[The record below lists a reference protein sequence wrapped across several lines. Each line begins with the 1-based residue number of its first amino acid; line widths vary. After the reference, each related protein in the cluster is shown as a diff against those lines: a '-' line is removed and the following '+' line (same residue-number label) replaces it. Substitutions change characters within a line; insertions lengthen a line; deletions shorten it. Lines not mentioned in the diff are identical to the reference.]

1 MAQSKG
7 EEALKAID
15 LILLMILLTSCEE
28 STKPEKEEVFN
39 PVNLYAQDTLYQ
51 QHLRI
56 KWSSSTP
63 PYTIQVSQFSD
74 FSSQVIEKAT
84 SDTVFYFKSFPS
96 CGSENEWEDGCI
108 YYVRILLS
116 ETRGKLASNTEAYRT
131 SRRVPFIVPIDD
143 NVLSH
148 GIGDFET
155 HIYPG
160 TYTVGNRYNVSSINL
175 IGFGNAK
182 DIVITGGFEGYR
194 GSVMD
199 TVKLTNLTLDGAG
212 ISQNGFV
219 SGKGVSL
226 IAQNV
231 IFKNYDDYGFYMSAR
246 GASTKLTNCIFTNIT
261 PVVLAASEN
270 VTVENCV
277 FKNNGGILE
286 LHVTSEPD
294 SIIFI
299 NSIIGNNSGVAFD
312 FSPASHTN
320 NSSVVSVEYCNLDTF
335 LTEEGNFSGNP
346 GFVNEFE
353 EDFRLANSSN
363 CVDTGNPSAIY
374 LDIDGTRN
382 DVGAYGGQKGDW

>member
-1 MAQSKG
+1 
-7 EEALKAID
+7 
-15 LILLMILLTSCEE
+15 
-28 STKPEKEEVFN
+28 
-39 PVNLYAQDTLYQ
+39 
-51 QHLRI
+51 
-56 KWSSSTP
+56 
-63 PYTIQVSQFSD
+63 
-74 FSSQVIEKAT
+74 
-84 SDTVFYFKSFPS
+84 
-96 CGSENEWEDGCI
+96 
-108 YYVRILLS
+108 
-116 ETRGKLASNTEAYRT
+116 
-131 SRRVPFIVPIDD
+131 
-143 NVLSH
+143 
-148 GIGDFET
+148 
-155 HIYPG
+155 
-160 TYTVGNRYNVSSINL
+160 
-175 IGFGNAK
+175 
-182 DIVITGGFEGYR
+182 
-194 GSVMD
+194 
-199 TVKLTNLTLDGAG
+199 
-212 ISQNGFV
+212 
-219 SGKGVSL
+219 
-226 IAQNV
+226 
-231 IFKNYDDYGFYMSAR
+231 MSAR